1 MPAADSDDTIQ
12 SLIFHVTREVK
23 HALERELSSHGIT
36 AQQATLTRLLRHWQR
51 KSKRAWP
58 ESPDA
63 PEKHAHPVAI
73 AARLGTDGAG
83 MTRLIDRLEK
93 KGLVVRL
100 TGEGDRRL
108 VVVELT
114 DTGKAI
120 AQRSA
125 PSFQIVNR
133 RLLEGFSETEVV
145 QLRSLLG
152 RLRDNAR
159 KMYE

>member
-1 MPAADSDDTIQ
+1 MTESEDTIQ
-12 SLIFHVTREVK
+12 SLVFQVTREVK
-23 HALERELSSHGIT
+23 LALERELSSHGIT
-36 AQQATLTRLLRHWQR
+36 AQQATLTRLLRHWER
-51 KSKRAWP
+51 KKKRTWLRRP
-58 ESPDA
+58 E
-63 PEKHAHPVAI
+63 I
-73 AARLGTDGAG
+73 ATRLGTDGAG

-93 KGLVVRL
+93 KGLVVRM

-114 DTGKAI
+114 ETGKAV
-120 AQRSA
+120 AARST
-125 PSFQIVNR
+125 PTFQLVNR
-133 RLLEGFSETEVV
+133 RLLEGFSETDVD

>member
-1 MPAADSDDTIQ
+1 MQAAEAGETIQ
-12 SLIFHVTREVK
+12 SLIFQVTRDVK
-23 HALERELSSHGIT
+23 LALEREVSSHGIT
-36 AQQATLTRLLRHWQR
+36 AQHATLTRLLRHWQR
-51 KSKRAWP
+51 RSKRAERERP
-58 ESPDA
+58 NVPDG
-63 PEKHAHPVAI
+63 PAHPLAI

-93 KGLVVRL
+93 KGLVVRV

-114 DTGKAI
+114 ETGKAI
-120 AQRSA
+120 AARSE
-125 PSFQIVNR
+125 PTFQLVNR
-133 RLLEGFSETEVV
+133 RLLDGFSEAEVG

-152 RLRDNAR
+152 RLRANAR